1 MKILAIIIL
10 SVLLILIGVQIFSF
24 FKQEHDLNQTLVDA
38 QNRLA
43 KAEQDEA
50 NLAATMQYLSNPS
63 NLAEQLR
70 AQFNYKKSG
79 ETMIVIVPGASS
91 TGGR

>member
-70 AQFNYKKSG
+70 ARRKLDGREIIEFR
-79 ETMIVIVPGASS
+79 GAVGFVDVS
-91 TGGR
+91 